1 MSASG
6 CWWVRPH
13 HTRSHRIRSDQIRP
27 DISDSVRSPP
37 PPPFLQRGRYLLQ
50 GMAKFC
56 GMGCGL
62 MLLNNIPQTAN
73 SLGGGQAEPALF
85 VMIMS
90 TT

>member
-1 MSASG
+1 MSGRCLCSG
-6 CWWVRPH
+6 SIYCTRGLTYTVFVHALDVSVCLPRVRK
-13 HTRSHRIRSDQIRP
+13 
-27 DISDSVRSPP
+27 
-37 PPPFLQRGRYLLQ
+37 Q
-50 GMAKFC
+50 GAAKFC

>member
-1 MSASG
+1 
-6 CWWVRPH
+6 
-13 HTRSHRIRSDQIRP
+13 
-27 DISDSVRSPP
+27 
-37 PPPFLQRGRYLLQ
+37 
-50 GMAKFC
+50 MAKFC

-62 MLLNNIPQTAN
+62 MLLNNVPQTAN